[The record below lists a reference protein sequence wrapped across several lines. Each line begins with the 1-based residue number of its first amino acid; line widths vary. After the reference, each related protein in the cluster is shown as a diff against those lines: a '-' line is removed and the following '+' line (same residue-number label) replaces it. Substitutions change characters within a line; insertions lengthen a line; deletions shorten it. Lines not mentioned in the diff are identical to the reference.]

1 MVVFLWCLRW
11 WVFFLVVVV
20 VLVGAGV
27 DSGAGVT
34 AGAGVVAG
42 GAAKAAVEIARQR
55 VAKKA
60 VLRTWDSPCSDR
72 RSSSFRGV

>member
-1 MVVFLWCLRW
+1 MVVFLWCFRW
-11 WVFFLVVVV
+11 WVVFLVVVV
-20 VLVGAGV
+20 LPGAGV
-27 DSGAGVT
+27 DSAGGATAGV
-34 AGAGVVAG
+34 GVGAG

-60 VLRTWDSPCSDR
+60 VLRTWDSPCLDR

>member
-1 MVVFLWCLRW
+1 VAPFLWW
-11 WVFFLVVVV
+11 WWWCFLVVV
-20 VLVGAGV
+20 VLVGAGLV
-27 DSGAGVT
+27 SAGGDMAGV
-34 AGAGVVAG
+34 GDVAG

-60 VLRTWDSPCSDR
+60 VLRTWDSPCLDR